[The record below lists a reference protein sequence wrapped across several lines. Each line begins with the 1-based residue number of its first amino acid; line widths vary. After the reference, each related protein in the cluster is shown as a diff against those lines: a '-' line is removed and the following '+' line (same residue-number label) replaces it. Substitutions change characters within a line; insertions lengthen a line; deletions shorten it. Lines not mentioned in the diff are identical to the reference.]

1 MAQRSKPTPS
11 QLEADRLQNL
21 ISLYE
26 IAIGANAALSAKGGR
41 ERFVV
46 TGPASRLRRRAR

>member
-21 ISLYE
+21 ITLYE
-26 IAIGANAALSAKGGR
+26 IAIGANAALAAKGSR

-46 TGPASRLRRRAR
+46 SEPASRLRHRAR